1 VKRILLAAVIAQAAG
16 PGLAQPAD
24 AAYCAQL
31 GAVATRYL
39 GKQVAGD
46 TTPDTE
52 IKMGLDLC
60 QRGDTAAGIAM
71 LEGKLRRGGITP
83 PRREP

>member
-1 VKRILLAAVIAQAAG
+1 MRQLLLAVLIALAG
-16 PGLAQPAD
+16 GSSLAQSSD
-24 AAYCAQL
+24 VAYCTQL
-31 GAVATRYL
+31 GTVATRYL

-71 LEGKLRRGGITP
+71 LEGKLRRGGVTP
-83 PRREP
+83 PKREP

>member
-1 VKRILLAAVIAQAAG
+1 MKRAPLAVLVAFAG
-16 PGLAQPAD
+16 GSSLAQTSD

-60 QRGDTAAGIAM
+60 QRGDTVAGIAM
-71 LEGKLRRGGITP
+71 LEAKLRRGGITP
-83 PRREP
+83 PKREP